1 MVRKEISEMSTVEEQ
16 RQMGKKVRKEK
27 TSRKTLGMWEAV
39 SGREEV
45 IQLIRE
51 SETGRIKELLPLR
64 HERMAASPF
73 SFFRGTAL
81 LQAHDLASTP
91 GTPFCAQL
99 CGDAHISNFGIFASP
114 ERRMVFDINDFDE
127 TLAAPFECDVKRL
140 TASVEICGR
149 DRGFSEAER
158 EETVEQC
165 ARVYRETMRQFSE
178 TGNLDVWYAHLDIED
193 LVREREEQIDSRIR
207 ENVKET
213 LEKARKKNSGRA
225 LHKLTEEVDGKLRI
239 KNDPPLVVPLRELV
253 GEEKKRYDF
262 RHNLREAMAIYQQ
275 SLPLERRGI
284 LDQYEPLELAR
295 KVVGVGSVGTRSWIL
310 VMTGIGK
317 EDPLVLQI
325 KEAGPSVL
333 EQYYRKSPFPESGRR
348 VVEGQRGIQTA
359 GDILLGWMSFCTKDG
374 LRGDYYVRQL
384 WDAKGSF
391 ELDTIRPDGLKKLG
405 SMCAWILAHA
415 HAKTG
420 NRHMIA
426 GYLGQGESFDRAMV
440 RYARAYADQNEAD
453 YEVFRK
459 HLALSEG
466 GNL

>member
-1 MVRKEISEMSTVEEQ
+1 MSTVEEQ
-16 RQMGKKVRKEK
+16 RQIGKKYRKEE
-27 TSRKTLGMWEAV
+27 TSRKELGMWEPV

-45 IQLIRE
+45 VQLIRE
-51 SETGRIKELLPLR
+51 SEKGRIEELLPLR
-64 HERMAASPF
+64 HERMAVSPF
-73 SFFRGTAL
+73 TFFRGTAL
-81 LQAHDLASTP
+81 LQAHDLAKMP
-91 GTPFCAQL
+91 GTPFSAQL

-114 ERRMVFDINDFDE
+114 ERRMVCDINDFDE
-127 TLAAPFECDVKRL
+127 TLEAPFEFDVKRL
-140 TASVEICGR
+140 VASVEICGR

-158 EETVEQC
+158 EETVGRC

-178 TGNLDVWYAHLDIED
+178 MGNLDVWYTHLDIEE
-193 LVREREEQIDSRIR
+193 LVREREEQIDDRMK

-213 LEKARKKNSGRA
+213 LEKARRKNSGRA

-239 KNDPPLVVPLRELV
+239 KSDPPIVVPLRELV
-253 GEEKKRYDF
+253 GEEKNLYDF
-262 RHNLREAMAIYQQ
+262 KHNLREAIALYQQ

-284 LDQYEPLELAR
+284 LDQYEPVELAR

-348 VVEGQRGIQTA
+348 VVEGQRAIQTA
-359 GDILLGWMSFCTKDG
+359 GDILLGWMSFCTKEG
-374 LRGDYYVRQL
+374 IKGDYYVRQL

-391 ELDTIRPDGLKKLG
+391 DLDTIRPEGLRKL
-405 SMCAWILAHA
+405 SCMCAWILAHA

-453 YEVFRK
+453 YEMFMK
-459 HLALSEG
+459 TIGSPEQG
-466 GNL
+466 